1 PLGWKLGASTTKRA
15 ARDAWSLLSAAPQD
29 LAGSVQKLV
38 AELGLVIP
46 PPPPPANQL
55 YRFSIGGFEFSF
67 DTPPHG
73 NPPSPTHVV
82 VSVPGATACG
92 LDPVSAVWSVP
103 YAVTAGETSTGT
115 VTANFAQANPFQ
127 IYLFLDYLPPG
138 SVAAPNGE
146 VTAALGP

>member
-1 PLGWKLGASTTKRA
+1 
-15 ARDAWSLLSAAPQD
+15 
-29 LAGSVQKLV
+29 
-38 AELGLVIP
+38 
-46 PPPPPANQL
+46 
-55 YRFSIGGFEFSF
+55 
-67 DTPPHG
+67 
-73 NPPSPTHVV
+73 SPTHVV

-115 VTANFAQANPFQ
+115 ETANFAQANPFQ

-146 VTAALGP
+146 VTAALGPVPGDATGMRLTVAATGAVSNLSVSLTSSLLPIMRAPVASC